1 MDTSEEYKY
10 RIDNSPREVTLTLSE
25 KDFRALTLWYVSAT
39 NSSVPSDFGTFIM
52 YQAISLL
59 QNKID
64 ETPQDFQ
71 AKMMMLVR
79 DKDPFAS
86 DTEIE
91 QVTGYSFRPQKRG
104 IFTVKP
110 SLIVWKNLLLGTPLG
125 WHVFK
130 PGWKK

>member
-1 MDTSEEYKY
+1 MHTSEEYKY
-10 RIDNSPREVTLTLSE
+10 RIDNSPRQVTLTLSE

-39 NSSVPSDFGTFIM
+39 NSSVPSEFGTFIM
-52 YQAISLL
+52 YQAISHL
-59 QNKID
+59 QYKIE
-64 ETPQDFQ
+64 ETPQYFQ

-104 IFTVKP
+104 LFTVKP

-125 WHVFK
+125 WHVFR

>member
-10 RIDNSPREVTLTLSE
+10 RINNSPREVTLTLSE
-25 KDFRALTLWYVSAT
+25 IDFRALTLWHLSAT
-39 NSSVPSDFGTFIM
+39 NSSVPSDFGTFIK

-64 ETPQDFQ
+64 ITPQYFQ
-71 AKMMMLVR
+71 AQMMMLVR

-86 DTEIE
+86 DAEIE
-91 QVTGYSFRPQKRG
+91 QVTGYSFRVQKRG
-104 IFTVKP
+104 LFKDKP
-110 SLIVWKNLLLGTPLG
+110 SLIVWKNLLLGKPLG

-130 PGWKK
+130 PGWQK

>member
-25 KDFRALTLWYVSAT
+25 KDFRALTLWHVSAT
-39 NSSVPSDFGTFIM
+39 NSSVPSDFGTFIK
-52 YQAISLL
+52 YQAIRHL

-64 ETPQDFQ
+64 ETPQSFQ